1 MIDRFPVEKGSYA
14 LWLALSE
21 AAQIA
26 VGRLGLV
33 DFPRGDYIY
42 SGSARGSGGLRGR
55 LRHHLQSS
63 PRPHWHI
70 DYLRSAAMIRGV
82 FYRVTEEPLECH
94 WSQML
99 AKAPGAEIPR
109 AGFGASDCRSG
120 CAAHLVLF
128 PAGLAQEE
136 IISLLTIRGE
146 DFPFYEVIHQP

>member
-1 MIDRFPVEKGSYA
+1 VIDRFPVEKGSYV

-26 VGRLGLV
+26 VGRLGV
-33 DFPRGDYIY
+33 VAFPRGDYIY

-99 AKAPGAEIPR
+99 AKAPGAETPR

-120 CAAHLVLF
+120 CATHLVLF
-128 PAGLAQEE
+128 AAGLGQEE
-136 IISLLTIRGE
+136 ILSLLKIRGE
-146 DFPFYEVIHQP
+146 DFLFYEVIHHP